1 MADKNTRFATEALLK
16 NGVTFDS
23 QGKPQLSPTANK
35 VMDAYRKQLGAQDNV
50 NISRLPGEMGGV
62 AWSPT
67 QISVTDNADVRV
79 LAHELTH
86 TTQPEITGVG
96 KIKGVLSGQPV
107 TAAPLGYLDEPLNKL
122 TRAVTKPTK
131 SDLLNSY
138 THRVQKTFESE
149 VDAQRGMKDLIQKV
163 IPSYNPEA
171 RKSAPGEFES
181 GKAQGADGW
190 NYSAYPASYME
201 KAINEARRL
210 GRNDSDFN
218 SNVAKT
224 RWDYNTYMKD
234 KMGTTYSPNPY
245 K

>member
-1 MADKNTRFATEALLK
+1 MSDKITRFAVDKLLK
-16 NGVTFDS
+16 NGVTFDD
-23 QGKPQLSPTANK
+23 QGKPQFSPTAIK
-35 VMDAYRKQLGAQDNV
+35 IIDTYRQQPNAQDNV
-50 NISRLPGEMGGV
+50 NISRIPGQFGGV

-86 TTQPEITGVG
+86 TTQPAITMGG
-96 KIKGVLSGQPV
+96 KIKGMLSGQPV

-171 RKSAPGEFES
+171 RKPEPGEFES
-181 GKAQGADGW
+181 RKAQGADGW

-201 KAINEARRL
+201 KAISEAQRL
-210 GRNDSDFN
+210 GRDDSGFN